1 MLTNAKI
8 RRYSRV
14 KTSAVVSTQMEATPV
29 AAKKDTS
36 QTVMDCVKVNSST
49 LITS

>member
-1 MLTNAKI
+1 MSTNVRT

-14 KTSAVVSTQMEATPV
+14 KTSAVVSTRMEATAV
-29 AAKKDTS
+29 AAKKVTS
-36 QTVMDCVKVNSST
+36 QTVMDCVKVNRST